1 MMVRRF
7 RPPYRRSR
15 PVKSV
20 RYSNETS
27 CVQAPAFT
35 LSHGATANTTII
47 SAVASQGTRKTKN
60 YTLRLQSNLVPAS
73 AVIWA
78 ILYIPQGFP
87 DTAIQLHKSAPETS
101 PPASLFEPNQN
112 VVMSGY
118 LPTGNEGS
126 VTYRSRLA
134 RNLESGDRI
143 VIAFYNPH
151 STSDL
156 ENLQLGFTFNY
167 VVAY

>member
-1 MMVRRF
+1 MVRRF
-7 RPPYRRSR
+7 RRPYRRSR

-35 LSHGATANTTII
+35 LAAGATANTTII
-47 SAVASQGTRKTKN
+47 SAVSAQGTRKTKN
-60 YTLRLQSNLVPAS
+60 YTLRLQSNLLPAS

-78 ILYIPQGFP
+78 IIYVPQGFP
-87 DTAIQLHKSAPETS
+87 NNAIQLHKSAPDS
-101 PPASLFEPNQN
+101 DPPASLFEPNQN
-112 VVMSGY
+112 VIMSGY

-134 RNLESGDRI
+134 RNLESGDRL

-151 STSDL
+151 ASDGL
-156 ENLQLGFTFNY
+156 DNLQLGFTFNY
-167 VVAY
+167 VIAY

>member
-1 MMVRRF
+1 MVRRF
-7 RPPYRRSR
+7 RSPYRSSR

-35 LSHGATANTTII
+35 LGAGATVNTTII
-47 SAVASQGTRKTKN
+47 SAVVSQGTRKTKN
-60 YTLRLQSNLVPAS
+60 YTLRLQSNLLPAS

-78 ILYIPQGFP
+78 ILYVPQGFP
-87 DTAIQLHKSAPETS
+87 DNAIVLHKSAPDVT

-112 VVMSGY
+112 VIISGY

-134 RNLESGDRI
+134 RNLESGDRL
-143 VIAFYNPH
+143 VIAVYNPH
-151 STSDL
+151 STAGL
-156 ENLQLGFTFNY
+156 EDLQLGFTFNY